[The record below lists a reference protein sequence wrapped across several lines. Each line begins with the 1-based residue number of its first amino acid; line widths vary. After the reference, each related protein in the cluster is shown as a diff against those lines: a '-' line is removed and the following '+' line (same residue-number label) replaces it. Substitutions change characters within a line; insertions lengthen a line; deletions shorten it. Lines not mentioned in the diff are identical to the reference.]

1 MKKLLVLLT
10 VLAIMLST
18 CIMGIGATAS
28 AAKLELS
35 PEGDFIAFDGVIEEY
50 VGPGGTV
57 VVPSVIAGEP
67 ITEIAAYAFANN
79 SDINEVY
86 ISEGIEVVGYRAFY
100 QCANL
105 YKIELP
111 YSVYKAGSQAFA
123 HSGLESITVPGGL
136 EILEYGFAGTNPLK
150 EVIIS
155 YGVKEIL
162 TSAFGGGYNMKQV
175 IIPESVEIFCGF
187 TFVFPKDK
195 GGSKFIICN
204 PNVEIGMQ
212 VQLPQPNLNHEWDT
226 SGATGGICPPAYS
239 AVDSATMT
247 YVFPEGSKAGKVAEE
262 KFQAFCESTKGSSC
276 DVSHNKMRIVYEDE
290 SYFEDLF
297 KDCGGKKNWGIT
309 KTRTDL
315 DLCSTDGG
323 SAGDDPVDGDDPS
336 NGESNGNKNN
346 NNKNNNSN
354 SNSNSN
360 SNKNDGTT
368 TVYEDN
374 GDSSIGLIIG
384 IVAVV
389 FVLIIGGLVVFLVI
403 FLKPKKKAPTADE
416 LRAQLAAAEAAEAV
430 EAPVED
436 TPADDA
442 E

>member
-10 VLAIMLST
+10 VLSIMLST
-18 CIMGIGATAS
+18 CIMGIGTTAS
-28 AAKLELS
+28 ALETS
-35 PEGDFIAFDGVIEEY
+35 PEADFIAFDGVIEEY
-50 VGPGGTV
+50 IGPGGTV
-57 VVPSVIAGEP
+57 VIPSEIEGEK

-79 SDINEVY
+79 SDISEVY
-86 ISEGIEVVGYRAFY
+86 IAEGIEVVGYRAFY
-100 QCANL
+100 QCPNL

-123 HSGLESITVPGGL
+123 HSGLESLTVPGGL

-162 TSAFGGGYNMKQV
+162 TSAFGGGYNYDV

-204 PNVEIGMQ
+204 PDVEIGVQ

-226 SGATGGICPPAYS
+226 SGETGGIVPPSYS

-290 SYFEDLF
+290 AYFEELF
-297 KDCGGKKNWGIT
+297 EDCGGKKNWGTT

-315 DLCSTDGG
+315 SFTYGEGGGTAVDVEDTNDGNSNEGGNEGTTDGKKPG
-323 SAGDDPVDGDDPS
+323 SSSGKNEGGAQTIIEGGD
-336 NGESNGNKNN
+336 
-346 NNKNNNSN
+346 NS
-354 SNSNSN
+354 SMW
-360 SNKNDGTT
+360 
-368 TVYEDN
+368 
-374 GDSSIGLIIG
+374 
-384 IVAVV
+384 IVLAVVGVV
-389 FVLIIGGLVVFLVI
+389 FVLLIVGVVIFLVI
-403 FLKPKKKAPTADE
+403 FLKPKKKAPTAEE

-430 EAPVED
+430 VETPVED
-436 TPADDA
+436 APADDA